1 MSRVCSEI
9 LKRWIDARRNHQ
21 YFVSNNAECL
31 EQEINLRI
39 KGIAKPNGQI
49 TKYHTLQ
56 VRVVVENW
64 PLKRAAEGTNVE
76 NQKIF
81 EILLAYLN

>member
-1 MSRVCSEI
+1 

-31 EQEINLRI
+31 EQEIDLRI
-39 KGIAKPNGQI
+39 KGIAKPKEQI
-49 TKYHTLQ
+49 TKCHTLQ
-56 VRVVVENW
+56 VEIW
-64 PLKRAAEGTNVE
+64 PMKRASKGTNAE

-81 EILLAYLN
+81 EKLSDYLN